1 MSGKHGGLTRADTDH
16 PVYAALN
23 EFFHHY
29 LVKRDLQGT
38 LELLSNQL
46 YSVGTGEDEV
56 AIGKAAFLSL
66 LQAEFSQLPDPISYS
81 MSDYVQ
87 KERVAGCWDCFCN
100 LEMKLSLPNRT
111 QALYHMR
118 LTAGLHQ
125 EGARYIIDTLHASE
139 SSKYQEAGEFLPL
152 KFISRALSSL
162 NRETQYQLMEL
173 IGQIMP
179 GGIVGGYMEEG
190 FPLYVANNRLLG
202 MGGYESYQDFAS
214 DIQGLVIN
222 SIHPDDRE
230 YVYAE
235 MARILALG
243 DQYEI
248 QYRMKRKD
256 GSYIWVHDMGRRT
269 IAADGRDAII
279 SVLMD
284 ISQQMSTKCRLEHEA
299 ATDPLTGIYNRK
311 GGQEHIQKAMKSACS
326 YSFFMLDLD
335 HFKRVNDLYGH
346 QEGDH
351 VLCLVA
357 DQLTNLFPER
367 AVVCRLG
374 GDEFAVFVPDCESV
388 SSIEQKLQTLLDTY
402 QAMMNRGW
410 PLAGSTLSVGGVYGR
425 KHRTCL
431 ELYQLADEALYE
443 VKNSR
448 KGAFKLCILE

>member
-1 MSGKHGGLTRADTDH
+1 MSGKHGGLTSAGTDH

-29 LVKRDLQGT
+29 LVERDLQGT
-38 LELLSNQL
+38 LDMLSSQL
-46 YSVGTGEDEV
+46 YSVGTGEDEI
-56 AIGKAAFLSL
+56 AIGKAAFIPL
-66 LQAEFSQLPDPISYS
+66 LQAELSQLPYPISYT

-87 KERVAGCWDCFCN
+87 KERVPGCWDCFCG
-100 LEMKLSLPNRT
+100 LEMKLSLPNQT

-139 SSKYQEAGEFLPL
+139 ASKYQEAGEFLPL
-152 KFISRALSSL
+152 KVISRELSSL

-202 MGGYESYQDFAS
+202 MGGYESYQDFSS

-235 MARILALG
+235 MARILTLG

-256 GSYIWVHDMGRRT
+256 GSYIWVHDMGRKT

-279 SVLMD
+279 SVLID
-284 ISQQMSTKCRLEHEA
+284 ISQQISNKCRLEHEA
-299 ATDPLTGIYNRK
+299 ATDPLTGAYNRK
-311 GGQEHIQKAMKSACS
+311 GGQKHIEKAMESASS
-326 YSFFMLDLD
+326 YAFFMLDLD

-346 QEGDH
+346 KEGDR

-357 DQLTNLFPER
+357 KQLTNLFPDR

-388 SSIEQKLQTLLDTY
+388 PVMEQKLQTLLDSY
-402 QAMMNRGW
+402 QTMMASSW
-410 PLAGSTLSVGGVYGR
+410 PLSGSTLSAGGVYGC
-425 KHRTCL
+425 KHRTCP

-448 KGAFKLCILE
+448 KGAFNLRILE